1 MAVSTDYTGRT
12 IDLLIF
18 QGVKASGKQPI
29 ETAFGLDEGGY
40 ICTGVQ
46 KVAQTWLTLFM
57 TEQGTVLN
65 KPTRGSTFFTALRFG
80 RIRVEDDVTAEFT
93 LAAEQVRQTMDLDAA
108 AAGDLPDDERLDE
121 ANLLDFTLDRM
132 AGFLYLKVRIL
143 TIAGDSRDIILPVSV
158 TIV

>member
-57 TEQGTVLN
+57 TERGTVLN
-65 KPTRGSTFFTALRFG
+65 KPTRGSSFFTAMRFG
-80 RIRVEDDVTAEFT
+80 RIRVEDDVPAEFA

-108 AAGDLPDDERLDE
+108 ADGTLPDDERLDE
-121 ANLLDFTLDRM
+121 ATLLEYSLNRL
-132 AGFLYLKVRIL
+132 AASLYLKIRIL
-143 TIAGDSRDIILPVSV
+143 TIAGDSRDIILPVPV

>member
-18 QGVKASGKQPI
+18 QGVEASGKQPI
-29 ETAFGLDEGGY
+29 DLAFDLDGGGY

-57 TEQGTVLN
+57 TERGTVLN
-65 KPTRGSTFFTALRFG
+65 KPTRGSNFFTSLRRG
-80 RIRVEDDVTAEFT
+80 RIRTEDDVVAEFAI
-93 LAAEQVRQTMDLDAA
+93 AAEQVRQTMDLDAA
-108 AAGDLPDDERLDE
+108 QAGNLPDDERLDE
-121 ANLLDFTLDRM
+121 ATLLDYTIDRTQ
-132 AGFLYLKVRIL
+132 GSLYLKVRIR
-143 TIAGDSRDIILPVSV
+143 TIAGDDRDIILPVPV